1 MDIILAL
8 IQYLLATLAPTEILV
23 VIALL
28 GLASFF
34 AVKFALK
41 RKNAIM
47 SFFAKDEDED
57 ETLKR
62 INEKLAMALTR
73 EEFKAAMA
81 QFELVV
87 KHELEENTKTIDVF
101 KEKFVE
107 IATIRQD
114 INDREFQRVI
124 EQIDESREI
133 FLAQY
138 EKSAQQHALILSST
152 TKLHDAQ
159 SKTLSQ
165 VEKIDEYVRAA
176 VPEFRGYHRD
186 LGSDL
191 KMLGRDLAL
200 IERSF
205 QMNINSN
212 SAIKLR

>member
-47 SFFAKDEDED
+47 SFFAKDEDEA
-57 ETLKR
+57 LKR
-62 INEKLAMALTR
+62 INEKLASSLTR
-73 EEFKAAMA
+73 EEFRAAMA

-87 KHELEENTKTIDVF
+87 KHELEENTKTVDVL
-101 KEKFVE
+101 KDKFVE

-124 EQIDESREI
+124 EQIDENREI

-152 TKLHDAQ
+152 TKIHDAQ

-176 VPEFRGYHRD
+176 VPEFRGYHRE

-205 QMNINSN
+205 QMNINNS